1 MSPLGKQKQ
10 TNFEKDFEVDIE
22 FRKHCDCGDLKK
34 IEGCNRCKGIL
45 KGSFYKWEKIKSAL
59 RVCFS

>member
-10 TNFEKDFEVDIE
+10 NNFEKDFEVDIE
-22 FRKHCDCGDLKK
+22 FRKHCDCGDVRR

-45 KGSFYKWEKIKSAL
+45 KG
-59 RVCFS
+59 